1 MSRLP
6 CKQRLPIQGDNH
18 MSNTTPSAASNLK
31 LPAEVLE
38 YFPYSAARPHQDEFI
53 TTVNKA
59 VNERKSVL
67 IEGAN
72 GLGKTISSLS
82 AVLPVAMKKNLK
94 ILYVARTHRQHDRV
108 IDELRAIYKRRP
120 VTGVSIRGRNEMCL
134 NVFAEKGAF
143 DSKSLMEVCELLKSK
158 GRCPYYK
165 NVENRSYE
173 YLQLSAQV
181 AIKPYMGSEILRVCK
196 KTEICPYELVKAAT
210 HDARVIAL
218 SYLYVFDSQIRSAFL
233 KNLET
238 ELSKVILVVDEA
250 HNLPETAVDISSS
263 QLTLFILR
271 QAEME
276 AERFGYKDIEEFA
289 HFFRNEVDKLT
300 DKIRKEELISPD
312 RILEIVER
320 GGVHRPRDFFI
331 HMHEAGVAI
340 KKALLAEG
348 KNPRSYINATADF
361 LTKWL
366 DTVNDNSYI
375 NVASQYIN
383 KEGNKAAKLEIV
395 ALDPAKITE
404 PVFSQTYANVI
415 MSGTLQPLEAYA
427 RITKL
432 PETTVRFLAPS
443 PFPKEHVF
451 SAVCM
456 GVSTS
461 MEQRT
466 PKMYQTMIDRINE
479 VVNSTPTNTGI
490 FAASFQ
496 VLNALLSEGLEDQLL
511 KPLYYEKSGMS
522 SKDNEK
528 LVQNFKA
535 CGDKG
540 GAVFL
545 GVQGGRTSEGVDF
558 PGNQMNSVIVVGVPY
573 AEPTPRVRAQID
585 YYEDRFPSRGRE
597 YGYILPAMK
606 KACQAAGRPIR
617 TLDDRGAIVFLDQ
630 RYASAYV
637 KSFIPSWVTNGMI
650 TIPDKPGA
658 LAEQVRKFFCNQA

>member
-1 MSRLP
+1 
-6 CKQRLPIQGDNH
+6 
-18 MSNTTPSAASNLK
+18 MSNNINATTNTTGIK

-38 YFPYSAARPHQDEFI
+38 YFPYSSVRPHQDDFI

-59 VNERKSVL
+59 VNDRKSVL
-67 IEGAN
+67 IEGSN
-72 GLGKTISSLS
+72 GLGKTISALS
-82 AVLPVAMKKNLK
+82 ACLPVAMKKNLK

-165 NVENRSYE
+165 NVENRTYE
-173 YLQLSAQV
+173 FLQLQAQV
-181 AIKPYMGSEILRVCK
+181 ASRPYMGSEILRVCK
-196 KTEICPYELVKAAT
+196 KTEICPYELVKGAV

-218 SYLYVFDSQIRSAFL
+218 SYLYVFDQQIRTPFL

-238 ELSKVILVVDEA
+238 DLQKVILVVDEA

-263 QLTLFILR
+263 QLTLFILK
-271 QAEME
+271 QAEAE
-276 AERFGYKDIEEFA
+276 AERFGYKDIEEFT

-300 DKIRKEELISPD
+300 DKISKEEILDPT
-312 RILEIVER
+312 RILEIVEK
-320 GGVHRPRDFFI
+320 GGVGKPRDFFI

-340 KKALLAEG
+340 KKALLSEG
-348 KNPRSYINATADF
+348 KNPRSYVNATSDF
-361 LTKWL
+361 LNKWL
-366 DTVNDNSYI
+366 DTVNDDSYI
-375 NVASQYIN
+375 NVASKYIN
-383 KEGNKAAKLEIV
+383 KEGSKAAKLEIV

-404 PVFSQTYANVI
+404 PVFSSTYANVI

-432 PETTVRFLAPS
+432 PESTVRFLAPS

-451 SAVCM
+451 SAVSL

-461 MEQRT
+461 MDQRT

-496 VLNALLSEGLEDQLL
+496 VLNSLLSEGLEEKLL
-511 KPLYYEKSGMS
+511 KPLYSEKSGMT
-522 SKDNEK
+522 SKANEK
-528 LVQNFKA
+528 LVSDFKA

-585 YYEDRFPSRGRE
+585 YYESHFPSRGRE

-617 TLDDRGAIVFLDQ
+617 TLDDKGAIIFLDH
-630 RYASAYV
+630 RYATAYT
-637 KSFIPSWVTNGMI
+637 KSFIPSWIANGMK
-650 TIPDKPGA
+650 TLPDKPGL
-658 LAEQVRKFFCNQA
+658 LAEQVRAFFCNQV